1 MVMSALQYWQ
11 NNKTKLNKCISALTL
26 TREQCSP
33 SDAAYNFKVAAW
45 GDHFQAC
52 T

>member
-11 NNKTKLNKCISALTL
+11 NNKTKLNKCISALT
-26 TREQCSP
+26 REQCSP
-33 SDAAYNFKVAAW
+33 SDAAYNLQVAAW